1 MTKREPNT
9 IDAGE
14 IPTLGLEWQV
24 SRWGTDDQRG
34 NGNLMNPAKVLEAS
48 QLIKTGEI
56 VSLGHLYDSAM
67 PLAPG
72 RSFALR
78 MPGGPTGGPEG
89 GTSRTIWNDEFIAT
103 EIGQIG
109 THMDALGH
117 LGCQCGAKGDRT
129 NMLFYNGNR
138 LSDMWSPYGL
148 KKLGIENAPPFFT
161 RGVLFDVQGLK
172 GRVLD
177 VGEEIKLADLKAC
190 LARQKVREDTITPG
204 DAAFIRTGHG
214 SRWRTHAAT
223 FYDGAPG
230 IGLECARWL
239 ADKQVCVVGADN
251 FAVDVVP
258 PADPEV
264 FHPCHQHLI
273 MKHGIYLHE
282 GMNLDGV
289 AERKAYV
296 FVYIF
301 APLPIVGGTG
311 SPGNPL
317 AIL

>member
-1 MTKREPNT
+1 MTKRNDVAV
-9 IDAGE
+9 DADD
-14 IPTLGLEWQV
+14 IPTLGLDWQV
-24 SRWGTDDQRG
+24 SRWGADDQRG

-48 QLIKTGEI
+48 RLIRTGEI
-56 VSLGHLYDSAM
+56 VSLGHPYDAAM

-89 GTSRTIWNDEFIAT
+89 NVSRTIWNDEFIAT

-138 LSDMWSPYGL
+138 LSDMWTPYGL

-177 VGEEIKLADLKAC
+177 VGEEVKLADLKAC
-190 LARQKVREDTITPG
+190 LKRQNVAEKTITPG
-204 DAAFIRTGHG
+204 DAAFIRTGQD
-214 SRWRTHAAT
+214 HA
-223 FYDGAPG
+223 GAPTPQHFMT
-230 IGLECARWL
+230 A
-239 ADKQVCVVGADN
+239 
-251 FAVDVVP
+251 P
-258 PADPEV
+258 PA
-264 FHPCHQHLI
+264 LAS
-273 MKHGIYLHE
+273 
-282 GMNLDGV
+282 N
-289 AERKAYV
+289 ARA
-296 FVYIF
+296 
-301 APLPIVGGTG
+301 G
-311 SPGNPL
+311 SPTSKSVSSAPIISPSTSCRRPIRRCFTR
-317 AIL
+317 AISTSS